1 MKVLKS
7 DAFSHILNPSEA
19 DVLHQ
24 ISASHLSMLHRLL
37 IYSYEEGSFR
47 WFPDQLTFRF
57 SCTEIGGSWQI
68 HISSP
73 TAEPSQFSIICTCFP
88 QNWPN
93 HIMGWCH
100 PKWIFSHCYISVFLE
115 GGEKNFKKKRRLLRF
130 QLKVGYTSCKLS
142 VSGTHLGRTLQFCIA
157 AGFLQHFQG
166 NGVLSWCPKWRWQN
180 PEIALDVAWNGVDI
194 SLDTAIRGL
203 KPLTSLQD

>member
-1 MKVLKS
+1 MSCTRL
-7 DAFSHILNPSEA
+7 ALHICQCCSCI
-19 DVLHQ
+19 V
-24 ISASHLSMLHRLL
+24 L

-73 TAEPSQFSIICTCFP
+73 TADMHFFP

-100 PKWIFSHCYISVFLE
+100 PKWMFVSPSNPIIFLQLLSLFFWK
-115 GGEKNFKKKRRLLRF
+115 EKNLVFCAFSWKLDI
-130 QLKVGYTSCKLS
+130 QVASCPFATTIWLY
-142 VSGTHLGRTLQFCIA
+142 RTLGPTSA
-157 AGFLQHFQG
+157 ARCNSALLPDSF
-166 NGVLSWCPKWRWQN
+166 NISRAMVSSAGVQSGGGKIQKL
-180 PEIALDVAWNGVDI
+180 ALNFAWNGMDI
-194 SLDTAIRGL
+194 RWYWLGYCH
-203 KPLTSLQD
+203 

>member
-1 MKVLKS
+1 MSCTRL
-7 DAFSHILNPSEA
+7 ALHICQCCSCI
-19 DVLHQ
+19 V
-24 ISASHLSMLHRLL
+24 L

-73 TAEPSQFSIICTCFP
+73 TAEPSQFSIICTFSPKTDPSTSWDDATQNGFLFP
-88 QNWPN
+88 
-93 HIMGWCH
+93 H
-100 PKWIFSHCYISVFLE
+100 PIQSYISSIAISVFLE
-115 GGEKNFKKKRRLLRF
+115 GKKKRRLLRF
-130 QLKVGYTSCKLS
+130 QLKVGYTSCKLP

-157 AGFLQHFQG
+157 AGFLQHLQG

-180 PEIALDVAWNGVDI
+180 PEISTRFCMKWYGY
-194 SLDTAIRGL
+194 
-203 KPLTSLQD
+203 